1 MAQRELLLPLPLLVP
16 LCTLH
21 TTQGVHVSLG
31 GEEAQGVF
39 LSTRWHHT
47 GAWVLAVPELVPGG
61 NKFPRQHSG
70 SAQSGISLSEG
81 VARKAIRLVT

>member
-1 MAQRELLLPLPLLVP
+1 MAQQEVLLPPHLPVLQ
-16 LCTLH
+16 CTLH
-21 TTQGVHVSLG
+21 TTQGVHLSLG
-31 GEEAQGVF
+31 GEVAQGVF

-47 GAWVLAVPELVPGG
+47 GAWVLAVPELVPSG

-70 SAQSGISLSEG
+70 SAQSGISLSED